1 MVGFHSNEIPVK
13 KLVGIRGDLDFRLYE
28 NIHLTL
34 MANVFA
40 IQEANRDKG
49 YSLLSG
55 YGLGIGYMSIIGP
68 LRIGIMRGEY
78 SREIYFRKTKGY
90 ISIGY
95 NF

>member
-13 KLVGIRGDLDFRLYE
+13 KLAGIRGDLDLRLYE
-28 NIHLTL
+28 NIHLTF
-34 MANVFA
+34 MANIFA
-40 IQEANRDKG
+40 IQEANRDTG

-68 LRIGIMRGEY
+68 VRIGIMRGDY
-78 SREIYFRKTKGY
+78 NREIYFRKTKGY